1 MRASFSCSLER
12 GRPILV
18 PARVRHRFEWKTEML
33 LDTGARAS
41 VITPRLAQ
49 EVGFGPDEIKPT
61 TTAVGAGGAVP
72 AAGLVLPRVSVDGI
86 AVHNLRVICLALPPE
101 LGFDGILGLDFLGN
115 FNIEINN
122 EAETVSMTRWTAEGA
137 SSS

>member
-1 MRASFSCSLER
+1 MRASFSCSFER

-18 PARVRHRFEWKTEML
+18 PARVRHRFEWKAEML

-41 VITPRLAQ
+41 VITPKLAQ

-61 TTAVGAGGAVP
+61 TTAVSAGGPVP
-72 AAGLVLPRVSVDGI
+72 VAPLVLPRVSMNGI

-101 LGFDGILGLDFLGN
+101 LGFEGILGLDFLGH
-115 FNIEINN
+115 FNIEISN
-122 EAETVSMTRWTAEGA
+122 EAESVSMTRWTAEGA
-137 SSS
+137 

>member
-1 MRASFSCSLER
+1 MRASFSCSFER

-18 PARVRHRFEWKTEML
+18 PASLRHRFEWETEML
-33 LDTGARAS
+33 LDTGARVS
-41 VITPRLAQ
+41 VITPKLAERL
-49 EVGFGPDEIKPT
+49 GFEPDEIEPT
-61 TTAVGAGGAVP
+61 TTAVGAGGPVP
-72 AAGLVLPRVSVDGI
+72 VAPLVLSRVSMNGI
-86 AVHNLRVICLALPPE
+86 AVHNLRAICLALPPE
-101 LGFDGILGLDFLGN
+101 LGFKAILGLDFLGH